1 MASGPNY
8 ILPMQG
14 DELERQEARQYLE
27 DRVVGTSE
35 GVFWN
40 MQCISP
46 TTIII
51 PNILHSIYLGVLK
64 HLMEW
69 VTSFLEQHSRINKF
83 NQLWVMMPP

>member
-1 MASGPNY
+1 
-8 ILPMQG
+8 MQG